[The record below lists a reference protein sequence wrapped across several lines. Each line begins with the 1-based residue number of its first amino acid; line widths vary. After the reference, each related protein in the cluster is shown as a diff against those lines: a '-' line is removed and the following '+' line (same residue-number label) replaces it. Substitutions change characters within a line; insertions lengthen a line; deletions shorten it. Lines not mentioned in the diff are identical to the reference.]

1 MASEYITIPSKDGGH
16 FRAYLALPP
25 RGTGPGL
32 VLCHEIF
39 GANGT
44 MRELANIYAEEGY
57 VVAVPDLYW
66 REEAALEF
74 DYTSGDWQ
82 RAYRLSQAYD
92 FDLGV
97 DDIAA
102 TLEALR
108 GRPEVRDETTASVAA
123 RRDRSDRSERSDAPT
138 EAPRESGRGLLSAG
152 AALWRGRRG
161 TAAASLDKDAR
172 HDTAPVGPNKGEA
185 PGGLSVVGYSLG
197 GRLAY
202 LAACRLEGVGCG
214 VSYYGTG
221 IEEHLDEADKASG
234 RLVLHLPDNDKF
246 VTDTDRDAIAAH
258 FAASRNVEVYV
269 YPRAERGF
277 ARRGTD
283 SYNRPA
289 ATIAHQRTMGALKRE
304 MGPYFDLSL
313 LWDTH
318 VRQTMDEKDVDA
330 IMEGLVDAPY
340 LNHVPT
346 RTGGAGRE
354 GVAAFYRD
362 HFVGQMPADTRML
375 PLSRTVGATQLVEEA
390 LLSLT
395 HSNVI
400 DWLLP
405 GVAPTQRYIEVPL
418 VCVVT
423 FRGEKIHRLQ
433 TYWDQASVLV
443 QIGRMAADA
452 QPVAGIECA
461 RKIVN
466 EDLPSNELI
475 DRTPS

>member
-1 MASEYITIPSKDGGH
+1 MASEYITIQSKDSGH

-25 RGTGPGL
+25 RGIGPGL

-39 GANGT
+39 GANAT
-44 MRELANIYAEEGY
+44 MRELAHIYAEEGY

-66 REEAALEF
+66 REEPGLEF
-74 DYTSGDWQ
+74 DYTSSDWQ
-82 RAYRLSQAYD
+82 HAYRLGEAFD

-97 DDIAA
+97 EDVGA
-102 TLEALR
+102 TLDALR
-108 GRPEVRDETTASVAA
+108 ERPEVRTETTASMAG
-123 RRDRSDRSERSDAPT
+123 RRERPDTPVS
-138 EAPRESGRGLLSAG
+138 APREPGRGLFGGAG
-152 AALWRGRRG
+152 GVFWRGRRSAKESG
-161 TAAASLDKDAR
+161 GAGLGSREGPHDAGL
-172 HDTAPVGPNKGEA
+172 TGPSEREA
-185 PGGLSVVGYSLG
+185 PGGLSVVGFSLG

-202 LAACRLEGVGCG
+202 LAACRLEGVSCG

-221 IEEHLDEADKASG
+221 IEDHLDEANHLSG
-234 RLVLHLPDNDKF
+234 RLVVHLPENDKF
-246 VTDTDRDAIAAH
+246 VPETGREAIASH
-258 FAASRNVEVYV
+258 FAESRNVEVYR

-289 ATIAHQRTMGALKRE
+289 ATIAYQRTLGALKRE
-304 MGPYFDLSL
+304 MGPYFDLSR

-318 VRQTMDEKDVDA
+318 LMHTMADKNVDA
-330 IMEGLVDAPY
+330 IMKGLVEAPY

-346 RTGGAGRE
+346 RTGGAGKE
-354 GVAAFYRD
+354 KVAAFYRD
-362 HFVGQMPADTRML
+362 HFIGQMPPDTRLL

-390 LLSLT
+390 LLSFT

-405 GVAPTQRYIEVPL
+405 GVAPTHRYIEIPL
-418 VCVVT
+418 VCVAT

-443 QIGRMAADA
+443 QIGRMTADA

-475 DRTPS
+475 ERTPT

>member
-1 MASEYITIPSKDGGH
+1 MASEYITIPSKDGGR
-16 FRAYLALPP
+16 FRAYLAKPP

-39 GANGT
+39 GANAT
-44 MRELANIYAEEGY
+44 MRELADIYAEEGY

-66 REEAALEF
+66 REEPDLEF

-82 RAYRLSQAYD
+82 RAYRLGQAYD

-97 DDIAA
+97 EDVES
-102 TLEALR
+102 TLAVLR
-108 GRPEVRDETTASVAA
+108 ARPEVRDETTASVAA
-123 RRDRSDRSERSDAPT
+123 RRDRNDTPADAS
-138 EAPRESGRGLLSAG
+138 REPARGGLLGAAS
-152 AALWRGRRG
+152 AALWRGRRSTG
-161 TAAASLDKDAR
+161 SDASKEAQQHAA
-172 HDTAPVGPNKGEA
+172 PIGPSEREA
-185 PGGLSVVGYSLG
+185 PGGLSVVGFSLG

-202 LAACRLEGVGCG
+202 LAACRLDSVRCG

-221 IEEHLDEADKASG
+221 IEEHLHEADKVSG
-234 RLVLHLPDNDKF
+234 RLVVHLPENDKF
-246 VTDTDRDAIAAH
+246 VTDAARESIASH
-258 FAASRNVEVYV
+258 FAESRNVEVYL

-289 ATIAHQRTMGALKRE
+289 ATIAHQRTIGALKRE
-304 MGPYFDLSL
+304 MGPYFDLSR

-318 VRQTMDEKDVDA
+318 LQSTMDKKDVDA

-354 GVAAFYRD
+354 GVAAFYRN
-362 HFVGQMPADTRML
+362 HFVGQMPPDTRLL

-405 GVAPTQRYIEVPL
+405 GVAPTQRYVEVPL